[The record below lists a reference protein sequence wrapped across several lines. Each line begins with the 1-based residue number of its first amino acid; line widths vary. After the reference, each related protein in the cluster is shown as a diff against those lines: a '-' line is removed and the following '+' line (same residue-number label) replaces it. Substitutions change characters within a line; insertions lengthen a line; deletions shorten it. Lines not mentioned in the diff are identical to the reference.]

1 MGAVRALKRAAP
13 AEFGGP
19 FLGIRSSARGL
30 MWRERLPRDAQG
42 LATAISQQHGI
53 PELLGRVLAA
63 RGVTLDGVPL
73 FLDPTIKALIAR
85 SHRRSR
91 TWTRL
96 RPASPMQS

>member
-13 AEFGGP
+13 AEFGVR
-19 FLGIRSSARGL
+19 FSVSGISARL

-42 LATAISQQHGI
+42 LATAISQQHGL

-63 RGVTLDGVPL
+63 RGVALDDVPCSSIPHQGA
-73 FLDPTIKALIAR
+73 DAR
-85 SHRRSR
+85 SRDVAA

-96 RPASPMQS
+96 RPASPMRS